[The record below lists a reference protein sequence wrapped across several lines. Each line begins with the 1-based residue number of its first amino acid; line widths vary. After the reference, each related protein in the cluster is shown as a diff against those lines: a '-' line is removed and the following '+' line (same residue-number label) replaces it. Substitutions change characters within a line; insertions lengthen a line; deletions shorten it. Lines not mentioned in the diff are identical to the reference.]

1 MKKNKKIF
9 VAINFIKNIIKPS
22 KNSETKHTTQS
33 TTKSSYEPHWMTYR
47 NE

>member
-1 MKKNKKIF
+1 MKKDKKIL
-9 VAINFIKNIIKPS
+9 VAINFIKNTIKPAE
-22 KNSETKHTTQS
+22 NSETKNTQD